1 MGSDIF
7 FCIGMIAALVTIV
20 TCLLVD
26 RMNKG
31 LLRLWEFMMMAL
43 CIIYGVFLITKM
55 IIIAL
60 AGA

>member
-7 FCIGMIAALVTIV
+7 FCIGMIAALVTIM

-26 RMNKG
+26 GMNRG
-31 LLRLWEFMMMAL
+31 LVQLWQFMMMAL
-43 CIIYGVFLITKM
+43 TIIYGVFLITKM

>member
-26 RMNKG
+26 CMNKG
-31 LLRLWEFMMMAL
+31 LLRLWQFMMVVL
-43 CIIYGVFLITKM
+43 CIIYGVFLIIKM

>member
-7 FCIGMIAALVTIV
+7 FCIGMIASLVTILL
-20 TCLLVD
+20 CLLVD
-26 RMNKG
+26 CMNKG
-31 LLRLWEFMMMAL
+31 FLRLWQFMMMAL
-43 CIIYGVFLITKM
+43 TIICGVFLIAKM